1 MTTKYETAAFG
12 IILAGETRENAIV
25 ELCNQA
31 GRYSWIPFSIDYEK
45 GIIFFTRKID
55 PDRETI
61 ENYA

>member
-1 MTTKYETAAFG
+1 MTTKYETAAFH
-12 IILAGETRENAIV
+12 IILSGETREKAIV
-25 ELCNQA
+25 NLCDKA
-31 GRYSWIPFSIDYEK
+31 GQCSWIPFSIDYEK